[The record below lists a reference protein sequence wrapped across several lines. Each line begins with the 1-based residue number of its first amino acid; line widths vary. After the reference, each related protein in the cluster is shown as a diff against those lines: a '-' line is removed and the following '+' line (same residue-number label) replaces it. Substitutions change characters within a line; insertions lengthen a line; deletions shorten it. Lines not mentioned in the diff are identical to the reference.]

1 MAADSEYNNRGEEI
15 RRRTKTP
22 NAINISN
29 SIRHSS
35 SGSRSS
41 RSSTI
46 GAVCRQD
53 LAGVQKYHDDDD
65 DDNDD
70 EYDNDVKTNNT
81 KIRYYWILLVRKW
94 KQFTSYIY
102 NSIVIFV
109 AEFISNILSQPNLQD
124 LLCEIIVRAI
134 NAFMDQDDIGAKMDD
149 TARRVLYDRDKAK
162 HTAKA
167 LGKEVVPMVS
177 GFVGGVASS
186 FTPSVLKKRNR
197 QQKQKKKNKDRIN
210 NGSKDSSALIM
221 SGDFTLDDLDEEEGE
236 EEHENANTNTNK
248 DPEVVVIARTTTS
261 APSPPAPPTATNSA
275 FLSFKKS
282 K

>member
-1 MAADSEYNNRGEEI
+1 MADSENNNRGEEI

-22 NAINISN
+22 KAVKISN

-41 RSSTI
+41 TNS
-46 GAVCRQD
+46 AVSRQD
-53 LAGVQKYHDDDD
+53 LAGGQKYRDDDN

-70 EYDNDVKTNNT
+70 EYDNDVKINNT

-102 NSIVIFV
+102 DSTVIFV

-124 LLCEIIVRAI
+124 LFCEIIVRAI

-149 TARRVLYDRDKAK
+149 TARRVLYDRDKAR

-167 LGKEVVPMVS
+167 LGKEVVPMVT
-177 GFVGGVASS
+177 G
-186 FTPSVLKKRNR
+186 
-197 QQKQKKKNKDRIN
+197 
-210 NGSKDSSALIM
+210 
-221 SGDFTLDDLDEEEGE
+221 
-236 EEHENANTNTNK
+236 
-248 DPEVVVIARTTTS
+248 
-261 APSPPAPPTATNSA
+261 
-275 FLSFKKS
+275 
-282 K
+282 

>member
-1 MAADSEYNNRGEEI
+1 MADSEYNNRGEEI

-41 RSSTI
+41 TI
-46 GAVCRQD
+46 GSVCRQD
-53 LAGVQKYHDDDD
+53 LAGGQKYRDD
-65 DDNDD
+65 DDN
-70 EYDNDVKTNNT
+70 DNDVKTNNT

-102 NSIVIFV
+102 NSTVIFV

-124 LLCEIIVRAI
+124 LFCEIIVRAI

-149 TARRVLYDRDKAK
+149 TARRVLYDRDKAR

-167 LGKEVVPMVS
+167 LGKEVVPMVT
-177 GFVGGVASS
+177 G
-186 FTPSVLKKRNR
+186 
-197 QQKQKKKNKDRIN
+197 
-210 NGSKDSSALIM
+210 
-221 SGDFTLDDLDEEEGE
+221 
-236 EEHENANTNTNK
+236 
-248 DPEVVVIARTTTS
+248 
-261 APSPPAPPTATNSA
+261 
-275 FLSFKKS
+275 
-282 K
+282 